1 MTHSGHSIS
10 VPFWTI
16 FVHKGAIR
24 KLLRPAIILIIAVL
38 LFIFSDTTLWIG
50 GLLLALFMGGGGGDL
65 GGMGDLLGQLGGG
78 QQTAAP
84 ADTADEFEGIDEDE
98 DFVIGVRFTQGD
110 RRALPAAAREL
121 VQLGVDLIFMIGM
134 PAAKAARMAT
144 SKIPIVF
151 AGAIGDPVELGLIQ
165 SFARPGGNVTG
176 VTDLDL
182 ELGPKRLEIFREMLP
197 GLKRVLFPYDPSFS
211 YHVAAAKAY
220 RDAARRL
227 GIVLVEKA
235 LQTQE
240 EAQTTLAEV
249 RKGDVDGILGP
260 SGTGL
265 NIPGFVLQA
274 ASRRGI
280 PIMFG
285 ASFWVE
291 QGALASYGPDYY
303 ASGHQAAHLVDK
315 ILRGADPAEIP
326 VEVNPKIELTIN
338 LKTMKTLGLKIAPE
352 MLYRADRLLR

>member
-1 MTHSGHSIS
+1 MSD
-10 VPFWTI
+10 F
-16 FVHKGAIR
+16 
-24 KLLRPAIILIIAVL
+24 
-38 LFIFSDTTLWIG
+38 FIFDSSACG
-50 GLLLALFMGGGGGDL
+50 PNVCAGFRGK
-65 GGMGDLLGQLGGG
+65 GGG
-78 QQTAAP
+78 QVRIPRLFIVLLLVSSAFLASGVGAEDRARPIRIGALNASWGPGP
-84 ADTADEFEGIDEDE
+84 ALVGLRDGLEELGYREEE

-110 RRALPAAAREL
+110 YGALPAAAREL
-121 VQLGVDLIFMIGM
+121 VQQGPDLIFVPGG
-134 PAAKAARMAT
+134 AGVKVARMAT

-151 AGAIGDPVELGLIQ
+151 AGVSGDPVELGLIQ

-197 GLKRVLFPYDPSFS
+197 RLKRVLFPYDPSFP